1 MKSFDETGMEFE
13 AVIDLYEEYGDDWNS
28 ADEFAFGV
36 MNSYQASELN
46 TGTSVKNYISTTL
59 AESGEEAAMR
69 GVFELYEYWHQNGND
84 PNIPRVLFE
93 YFLEQESTEGSNLDL
108 QEIQAGLA
116 FKNRI
121 HLWEEFL
128 AIAANPAS
136 YPDLDDAASRKWLR
150 QTRAMKASM
159 LRRQERLDEAQD
171 LLAETLKLLEEDAAR
186 GDELP
191 SLGFSYYEAGYLSF
205 IIGEWDEALS
215 FFARSSDI
223 DSGKGDQVGGAISL
237 CLEFRVRYL
246 LGRVSA
252 AEFSELLS
260 RMASVF
266 ERNSTEGIPKHGHAR
281 RWVLNCWIHQLEI
294 AVDTDDQELGSRAIE
309 EIRKRSHLLPDESFT
324 NFNEGMFSI
333 TQGMFQDAISR
344 LQSSWNAR
352 TGNGDPARFQ
362 AAESKSQIPYLLGRA
377 FQATGDRVEAERW
390 LQIASDAAPRPGN
403 HAWNARGV
411 AALRKLRHPLSE

>member
-1 MKSFDETGMEFE
+1 MKSLDETEWE
-13 AVIDLYEEYGDDWNS
+13 AEPVVDFDEEYGDGWNGP
-28 ADEFAFGV
+28 DEFAFDL

-46 TGTSVKNYISTTL
+46 TDDSVKSYISTTL
-59 AESGEEAAMR
+59 AESGEEATMR
-69 GVFELYEYWHQNGND
+69 GIFELYEYWHQNGND
-84 PNIPRVLFE
+84 PNIPKVLFD

-121 HLWEEFL
+121 HLWEAFL
-128 AIAANPAS
+128 ELATNPSS
-136 YPDLDDAASRKWLR
+136 YPDLGDASSRTWLR
-150 QTRAMKASM
+150 QTRAMRASL

-191 SLGFSYYEAGYLSF
+191 SIGFSYYEAGYLSF
-205 IIGEWDEALS
+205 IIGEWDEALN

-252 AEFSELLS
+252 AEFSDLLS
-260 RMASVF
+260 RMTAVF
-266 ERNSTEGIPKHGHAR
+266 ERNSAEGIPKHGHAR

-294 AVDTDDQELGSRAIE
+294 AVDTDDGELGDRAIR
-309 EIRKRSHLLPDESFT
+309 EIRQREHLLPEQSFT
-324 NFNEGMFSI
+324 DFNEGMFHISR
-333 TQGMFQDAISR
+333 GEFVDAITR
-344 LQSSWNAR
+344 LESSWNAR

-362 AAESKSQIPYLLGRA
+362 AAESKSQIPYLLGRSY
-377 FQATGDRVEAERW
+377 QAAGDRVEAEKW
-390 LQIASDAAPRPGN
+390 LRIAADASVRPGN

-411 AALRKLRHPLSE
+411 AALRKLRHPLAE